1 VARVADGDLSRP
13 VPVSSRDEIGRL
25 TEAFNAMLAGL
36 RQRDFIRDTFGRYVS
51 PEVAREILESPEG
64 LRLGGEKR
72 VITVLMSDLRGYTR
86 FAEQGD
92 PAWVMDVLNGY
103 LARMTDLIV
112 EHGGTVN
119 EFMGDGIVA
128 VFGAPVAHPDHAER
142 AAAAALAM
150 QRAMVDI
157 NASHAARG
165 LPRFEMGIGLNT
177 GEAVVGN
184 IGSEQRAKY
193 AVVGAAVNLAARVE
207 SATVGGQIFMSAGT
221 HARIRDLTEVADSLS
236 VELKGLLEP
245 LTLYEL
251 VGIRGRFA
259 QQLPSSAGEEAS
271 VAIALPLACRV
282 LDGKVISQEII
293 PGVVVRLGPH
303 QVEARLGRPLS
314 VLTNVRFRLQYP
326 GLGVESGDLYG
337 KVVAGSDGDEAV
349 HRIRLTSVDAT
360 DQKIIED
367 LLADAAPSL

>member
-1 VARVADGDLSRP
+1 
-13 VPVSSRDEIGRL
+13 
-25 TEAFNAMLAGL
+25 
-36 RQRDFIRDTFGRYVS
+36 
-51 PEVAREILESPEG
+51 
-64 LRLGGEKR
+64 
-72 VITVLMSDLRGYTR
+72 
-86 FAEQGD
+86 
-92 PAWVMDVLNGY
+92 
-103 LARMTDLIV
+103 
-112 EHGGTVN
+112 
-119 EFMGDGIVA
+119 
-128 VFGAPVAHPDHAER
+128 
-142 AAAAALAM
+142 
-150 QRAMVDI
+150 
-157 NASHAARG
+157 
-165 LPRFEMGIGLNT
+165 
-177 GEAVVGN
+177 
-184 IGSEQRAKY
+184 
-193 AVVGAAVNLAARVE
+193 
-207 SATVGGQIFMSAGT
+207 MSAGT